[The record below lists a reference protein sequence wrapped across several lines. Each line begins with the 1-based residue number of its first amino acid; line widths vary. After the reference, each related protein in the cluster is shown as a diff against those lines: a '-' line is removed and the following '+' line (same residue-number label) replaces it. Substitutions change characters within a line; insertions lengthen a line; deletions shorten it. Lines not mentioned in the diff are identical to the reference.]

1 VSDWDSLFYPGTD
14 VLRNKLGIQ
23 DADELRKA
31 EIEHVELRIRE
42 GCPTGNFDL
51 EHLQAIHRHL
61 FQDVYEWAGQL
72 RTFDMFKNQ
81 EGEYSPAGE
90 IESEI
95 RGVHQRVV
103 NLDFLHNTNVS
114 EFSAKAAQIIGDTNH
129 AHPFREGNTRT
140 QLQFLHQLAEG
151 AGHNIDLAKIDR
163 GAWNVAKVQ
172 AGDGNYDYMNDQIR
186 AAIVPTLE
194 RAPPVADPAWEKIF
208 KDDDALR
215 VKELQD
221 QRDAQQEALK
231 NIITGVENRG
241 NNPIER
247 DQKLRD
253 FEEKC
258 KQQVADKLREQQE
271 RLERLELLRKGPPTG
286 RERE

>member
-1 VSDWDSLFYPGTD
+1 MSDWDSLFYPGTD
-14 VLRNKLGIQ
+14 VLRNKLGIR

-31 EIEHVELRIRE
+31 ETELARQRARE
-42 GCPTGNFDL
+42 GCPKGNFDL

-72 RTFDMFKNQ
+72 RTVDMYKNQ
-81 EGEYSPAGE
+81 EGEYAPASE

-95 RGVHQRVV
+95 HGVHQRVV

-140 QLQFLHQLAEG
+140 QLQFLQQLAEG
-151 AGHNIDLAKIDR
+151 AGHDIDLAKIDR
-163 GAWNVAKVQ
+163 GAWNEAKVQ
-172 AGDGNYDYMNDQIR
+172 AGAGNYDHMNDQIR
-186 AAIVPTLE
+186 AAISPTLE
-194 RAPPVADPAWEKIF
+194 KTPPVIDPTWEKIF

-221 QRDAQQEALK
+221 QREAQQEAYT
-231 NIITGVENRG
+231 NIMSGVEKRG
-241 NNPIER
+241 DDPVER
-247 DQKLRD
+247 DQKQRD
-253 FEEKC
+253 FDALC
-258 KQQVADKLREQQE
+258 KQQLADKLREQQE
-271 RLERLELLRKGPPTG
+271 RRERLELLRKGPPG